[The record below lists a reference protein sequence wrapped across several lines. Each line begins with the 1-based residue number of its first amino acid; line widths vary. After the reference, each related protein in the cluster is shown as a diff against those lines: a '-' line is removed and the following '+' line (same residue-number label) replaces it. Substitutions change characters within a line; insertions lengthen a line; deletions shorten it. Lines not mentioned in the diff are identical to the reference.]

1 VPLDPFARK
10 LLLDWV
16 LGGAAAT
23 QPGSRWVSYATQS
36 PTTQSAFDGPFRSR
50 GTLKYAAANS
60 PQMSATI
67 LSSASPQGT
76 STAIM
81 TAVGWNMWNSSSG
94 GQRLMYGTFG
104 ASVGMASNDTI
115 VIAAAAQ
122 MKITLS

>member
-1 VPLDPFARK
+1 
-10 LLLDWV
+10 
-16 LGGAAAT
+16 
-23 QPGSRWVSYATQS
+23 
-36 PTTQSAFDGPFRSR
+36 
-50 GTLKYAAANS
+50 
-60 PQMSATI
+60 
-67 LSSASPQGT
+67 
-76 STAIM
+76 M